1 MNIKYNIIEQL
12 FILFLILTIAT
23 GCKDNSPNATN
34 DLQNSASDANL
45 NTPSQNFGIVLHGGS
60 GSMEK
65 GKMSPELEAE
75 YTAKLSEA
83 IKTGYDIL
91 EKGGSSL
98 EAIEKTINIL
108 EDSPLFNA
116 GKGAVF
122 TNDKRNELDASIMDG
137 KTLNSGAIA
146 SVTTIKNPI
155 TLASAVMQKSEHV
168 MLAGKGAETFAVEQG
183 FELVS
188 PSYFQTERR
197 LKAIERIL
205 EREKASGGDNP
216 QAATYNPPSIDEKFG
231 TVGCVALDKNG
242 NLAAGT
248 STGGRNNKKWGRIG
262 DSPIIG
268 AGTYANNKTCAV
280 SSTGWGEFFIRGV
293 VAYDISALMEY
304 KGLSLKAATDEVVQN
319 KLAAMGGSGGVIAID
334 NEGNMSMEFNTKG
347 MYRASMNKK
356 NGLYVGMYGN

>member
-1 MNIKYNIIEQL
+1 MKQL
-12 FILFLILTIAT
+12 FILFLTLIITI
-23 GCKDNSPNATN
+23 GCKENTQNGKN
-34 DLQNSASDANL
+34 NLQNNASDANL
-45 NTPSQNFGIVLHGGS
+45 KKSSQNFGIVLHGGS

-65 GKMSPELEAE
+65 GKMSAELEAE

-83 IKTGYDIL
+83 IKTGYEIL
-91 EKGGSSL
+91 ENGGSSL
-98 EAIEKTINIL
+98 EAIEKTLNIL

-122 TNDKRNELDASIMDG
+122 TNDKKNELDASIMDG
-137 KTLNSGAIA
+137 KTLNAGAVA
-146 SVTTIKNPI
+146 SLTQVKNPI
-155 TLASAVMQKSEHV
+155 SLALAVMEKSEHV
-168 MLAGKGAETFAVEQG
+168 MLAGQGAEVFAVKHG

-188 PSYFQTERR
+188 PSYFHTERR
-197 LKAIERIL
+197 MKSIERIL
-205 EREKASGGDNP
+205 ERENASGDDNS
-216 QAATYNPPSIDEKFG
+216 QTSIYAPPSIDEKFG

-304 KGLSLKAATDEVVQN
+304 KGLSLKEATNEVIQN
-319 KLAAMGGSGGVIAID
+319 KLPNMGGTGGVIAID

-347 MYRASMNKK
+347 MYRASMNKD
-356 NGLYVGMYGN
+356 NGLYVGMYEN